1 MMTVKMNM
9 ITAGKYG
16 MVPNGKAPGGYRFR
30 AVRNGTQWD
39 VFEGDVELSAGRYV
53 ATRDDVAAF
62 IDAVL
67 ACEAEE
73 REARRP
79 QETRDWCARRIV
91 SQRDADMA
99 EMKKFSAEVLKN
111 PYYAMRWADR
121 AFVAAAR
128 HQTMIVVIDLMTR
141 TDGAKLEWSQTH
153 KWLMDGALTDSRS
166 LGAHASTSAS
176 SNVSERCYISE
187 RIRIAEMIENIED
200 GPTNWPEGTII
211 AQ

>member
-1 MMTVKMNM
+1 MTVKMNM

-16 MVPNGKAPGGYRFR
+16 MVPNGKAPGEYRFR

-67 ACEAEE
+67 AQEAEE
-73 REARRP
+73 REAQRP
-79 QETRDWCARRIV
+79 QQTRDWCARRIV

-111 PYYAMRWADR
+111 PYYAMRWADS

-128 HQTMIVVIDLMTR
+128 HRGCVAVIDLMTR
-141 TDGAKLEWSQTH
+141 TDGAMDWSQVH
-153 KWLMDGALTDSRS
+153 EWLMDGALTDSRN
-166 LGAHASTSAS
+166 LGASASTSAS

-187 RIRIAEMIENIED
+187 RIRIAEMIENVID